1 MREGIVMIQ
10 HRNKARVIFHIDMNS
25 FYASVEIAHDPRL
38 KGKPIAIAGNPE
50 ERKGIVVTSSYE
62 ARAKGVKTTMP
73 LWEAKKL
80 CPELTVI
87 RPNFT
92 RYREMSAK
100 IFQILAEMTRII
112 EPVSIDE
119 GYMDVTDHEIHPLQ
133 LAEMI
138 QQRLLHELHIPCSI
152 GIAPNKFLA
161 KTASDMKKPLGIT
174 VLRIRDLEAQLWP
187 LSIDQMYGVGTKTAE
202 KLRSLEI
209 ETIGDLAQADPYIL
223 NQLLG
228 INGERLKN
236 RANGIDPRKVDP
248 DSVHDFKSI
257 GNSQTLPA
265 DTTDTAKM
273 KQLLGGLTSR
283 VEERLQRRGLKGQTV
298 QLMLRYHDRTTIT
311 RSKKLPSYIDS
322 KEEIFPV
329 INELFDHHW
338 NQEPVRLLGVTV
350 QDLLEKEHVVKQL
363 SLFSYERDVKETKVL
378 ETVQQLEK
386 KFGPDL
392 FVTTDNEKEKQ
403 DKLLRTSFQKDFL
416 DDYRDKQ
423 E

>member
-1 MREGIVMIQ
+1 MLIEQRK
-10 HRNKARVIFHIDMNS
+10 KARVIFHIDMNS
-25 FYASVEIAHDPRL
+25 FYASVEVAHDPRL

-50 ERKGIVVTSSYE
+50 QRKGIVVTSSYE

-80 CPELTVI
+80 CPELIVI
-87 RPNFT
+87 RPNFN

-100 IFQILAEMTRII
+100 IFQLLAEMTSII

-133 LAEMI
+133 LAEII

-152 GIAPNKFLA
+152 GIGPNKFLA

-174 VLRIRDLEAQLWP
+174 VLRIRDLEARLWP
-187 LSIDQMYGVGTKTAE
+187 LSIDEMYGIGAKTAE
-202 KLRSLEI
+202 KLRTLEI
-209 ETIGDLAQADPYIL
+209 ETIGDLAGADPYIL

-265 DTTDTAKM
+265 DTTDTDKM

-311 RSKKLPSYIDS
+311 RSKKLASYIDS
-322 KEEIFPV
+322 KEQIFPV
-329 INELFDHHW
+329 INELFDQHW

-363 SLFSYERDVKETKVL
+363 SLFSYEQDVKETKVH

-386 KFGPDL
+386 KFGPNL
-392 FVTTDNEKEKQ
+392 FVTTEKEKERQ

-416 DDYRDKQ
+416 DDYREKR
-423 E
+423 EKNR

>member
-1 MREGIVMIQ
+1 VLIEQRK
-10 HRNKARVIFHIDMNS
+10 KARVIFHIDMNS
-25 FYASVEIAHDPRL
+25 FYASVEVAHDPRL

-50 ERKGIVVTSSYE
+50 QRKGIVVTSSYE

-80 CPELTVI
+80 CPELIVI
-87 RPNFT
+87 RPNFN

-100 IFQILAEMTRII
+100 IFQLLAEMTSII

-133 LAEMI
+133 LAEII

-152 GIAPNKFLA
+152 GIGPNKFLA

-174 VLRIRDLEAQLWP
+174 VLRIRDLEARLWP
-187 LSIDQMYGVGTKTAE
+187 LSIDEMYGIGAKTAE
-202 KLRSLEI
+202 KLRTLEI
-209 ETIGDLAQADPYIL
+209 ETIGDLAGADPYIL

-265 DTTDTAKM
+265 DTTDTDKM

-311 RSKKLPSYIDS
+311 RSKKLASYIDS
-322 KEEIFPV
+322 KEQIFPV
-329 INELFDHHW
+329 INELFDQHW

-363 SLFSYERDVKETKVL
+363 SLFSYEQDVKETKVH

-386 KFGPDL
+386 KFGPNL
-392 FVTTDNEKEKQ
+392 FVTTEKEKERQ

-416 DDYRDKQ
+416 DDYREKR
-423 E
+423 EKNR